1 MTKSINAVVLD
12 SHAILKFSQ
21 DESGADRVEALLR
34 EAEKGN
40 IRAFVNEINL
50 GEVYYITA
58 RRLGADLAGRFLDY
72 FSTLAV
78 ERTSASWE
86 IILSAADLKAQYALS
101 YADCFAVGT
110 ALKCQAVIVTGD
122 PEFKKIEHLVQ
133 IDWI

>member
-1 MTKSINAVVLD
+1 VVLD

-50 GEVYYITA
+50 GEIYYITA
-58 RRLGADLAGRFLDY
+58 RRLGADLARRFLDY

-86 IILSAADLKAQYALS
+86 IILSAADLKAQYSLS

-110 ALKCQAVIVTGD
+110 ALKYQAAIVTGD